1 MKTIDE
7 QIKKYLE
14 LKSQKEA
21 LEQQMSELTQ
31 RIATSLED
39 EKLNGAT
46 YTTEDGDATVTKS
59 VKENIKYTDETA
71 MIAILEEKGLNQFVT
86 KKVVTTSLNK
96 ELKKGGVITEALKDL
111 YTSCISES
119 LTIKSK

>member
-14 LKSQKEA
+14 LNSQKEELEKQMTEIKTAISFA
-21 LEQQMSELTQ
+21 LAGETF
-31 RIATSLED
+31 D
-39 EKLNGAT
+39 GAT
-46 YTTEDGDATVTKS
+46 YTTEDGNATVTRA
-59 VKENIKYTDETA
+59 VKENIKYTDETD
-71 MIAILEEKGLNQFVT
+71 MIAILESKGLNQFVT

-96 ELKKGGVITEALKDL
+96 ELKKGGVIAELLKNL

>member
-14 LKSQKEA
+14 LNAQKEA
-21 LEQQMSELTQ
+21 LEASMTELKNAIT
-31 RIATSLED
+31 ASLAD
-39 EKLNGAT
+39 ETLDGAT
-46 YTTEDGDATVTKS
+46 YTTEDGNATVTKS
-59 VKENIKYTDETA
+59 VKENFKYTDETA
-71 MIAILEEKGLNQFVT
+71 MISILESKGLNQFVT
-86 KKVVTTSLNK
+86 KKVVTTALNK
-96 ELKKGGVITEALKDL
+96 ELKKGGVINDALKDL